1 MEQER
6 VPTFLLQLQLNKIRN
21 FSIIAHID
29 HGKSTLSDRIIEF
42 CGGLSKRE
50 MKSQVLDTLELE
62 RERGITIKA
71 QSVALNYVD
80 EEREYQ
86 FNLIDTPGHVDFSY
100 EVSRS
105 LAACEG
111 ALLVVDGSQGVE
123 AQTLSTCY
131 KAIDLGLEVIPVI
144 NKIDLP
150 QAEPER
156 VKREIE
162 EIIGIDASE
171 ALSVSAKDGTNLNEL
186 MKQIAKKIPA
196 PKKSKEANL
205 QALIIDSW
213 YDNFLGVISLI
224 RIFSGSLKKGEK
236 FIVKSTGQTY
246 TADTIG
252 KFTPKKVPCTEL
264 SEGEVGYLVAS
275 VKDLKSVPVG
285 DTLISAK
292 NPETEELDGFEE
304 VKPQV
309 FASFFP
315 IDSNDYQAFREAL
328 QKLNLNDASLIFEPE
343 NSDILGSG
351 FRCGFLG
358 TLHMEVVKERLEREY
373 DLDLITTAPSVAYE
387 ILKTNGEETTISS
400 PAELPTVNEIAEIRE
415 PIIKSTILCP
425 DKYVGD
431 VIELAMAKRGV
442 QKDLQYLGG
451 QVSIIFEMPLSEIVM
466 DFFDTLKSKSQGYAS
481 VDFVFDRFQNAEL
494 VKVDVAI
501 NGLVVDSLSSIMH
514 KSEAARK
521 GREIAKRLREVIPRQ
536 MFEIPIQIMLG
547 SKIIAR
553 ESVKAFRKN
562 VTAKLYGGDVTR
574 KKKLL
579 EKQKAGKKKMKQIG
593 KVALPQEAF
602 LSFLST
608 DKK

>member
-1 MEQER
+1 M
-6 VPTFLLQLQLNKIRN
+6 NKIRN

-80 EEREYQ
+80 DEEYQ

-156 VKREIE
+156 VKNEIE

-171 ALSVSAKDGTNLNEL
+171 ALFVSAKDGTNLNEL
-186 MKQIAKKIPA
+186 LRQIAQKVPP
-196 PKKSKEANL
+196 PKKSKEENL

-224 RIFSGSLKKGEK
+224 RIFSGSLKKGDK

-252 KFTPKKVPCTEL
+252 KFTPKKVPCNEL
-264 SEGEVGYLVAS
+264 KEGEVGYLVAS

-285 DTLISAK
+285 DTLISSK
-292 NPETEELDGFEE
+292 HPDTNELDGFEE
-304 VKPQV
+304 VQPQV

-328 QKLNLNDASLIFEPE
+328 QKLNLNDSSLTFEPE
-343 NSDILGSG
+343 NSEILGSG

-358 TLHMEVVKERLEREY
+358 TLHLEVVKERLEREY

-387 ILKTNGEETTISS
+387 ILRTNGEESTISS
-400 PAELPTVNEIAEIRE
+400 PAELPTVNEIQEIRE
-415 PIIKSTILCP
+415 PIIRSTILCP
-425 DKYVGD
+425 NKYVGD
-431 VIELAMAKRGV
+431 VIELAMSKRGV

-466 DFFDTLKSKSQGYAS
+466 DFFDILKSKSQGYAS
-481 VDFVFDRFQNAEL
+481 VDFVFDRFQTAKL

-514 KSEAARK
+514 RSQAERK

-593 KVALPQEAF
+593 RVALPQEAF

>member
-1 MEQER
+1 M
-6 VPTFLLQLQLNKIRN
+6 LQLQLNKIRN

-501 NGLVVDSLSSIMH
+501 NGLVIGSLSSIMH

>member
-1 MEQER
+1 MS
-6 VPTFLLQLQLNKIRN
+6 LLKLNKIRN

-50 MKSQVLDTLELE
+50 MKAQVLDTLELE

-71 QSVALNYVD
+71 QAVALEYHND
-80 EEREYQ
+80 THYQ

-150 QAEPER
+150 QAEPDR
-156 VKREIE
+156 VKKEIE

-171 ALSVSAKDGTNLNEL
+171 ALSVSAKDGTNLDEL
-186 MKQIAKKIPA
+186 MKQISHKIPP
-196 PKKSKEANL
+196 PKTTEQENL

-224 RIFSGSLKKGEK
+224 RIFSGSLSKGEK
-236 FIVKSTGQTY
+236 FIVKSTGQTF

-252 KFTPKKVPCTEL
+252 KFTPKKIECSSL

-285 DTLISAK
+285 DTLVSAK
-292 NPETEELDGFEE
+292 HAETPELEGFEE

-315 IDSNDYQAFREAL
+315 IESNDYQAFREAL
-328 QKLNLNDASLIFEPE
+328 QKLNLNDASLVFEPE
-343 NSDILGSG
+343 NSEILGSG

-373 DLDLITTAPSVAYE
+373 NLDLITTAPSVAYE
-387 ILKTNGEETTISS
+387 VVKTNGEELSISS
-400 PAELPTVNEIAEIRE
+400 PSELPTPNEIDEIRE
-415 PIIKSTILCP
+415 PIIRSTVLCP
-425 DKYVGD
+425 DKYVGE
-431 VIELAMAKRGV
+431 VIELAMSKRGV

-451 QVSIIFEMPLSEIVM
+451 QVSIIFDMPLSEIVM
-466 DFFDTLKSKSQGYAS
+466 DFFDILKSKSQGYAS
-481 VDFVFDRFQNAEL
+481 VDFAFDRFQKADL

-514 KSEAARK
+514 KSEAQRK
-521 GREIAKRLREVIPRQ
+521 GRDMAQRLRNVIPRQ

-608 DKK
+608 EKK

>member
-1 MEQER
+1 M
-6 VPTFLLQLQLNKIRN
+6 NKIRN

-42 CGGLSKRE
+42 CGGLSERE

-71 QSVALNYVD
+71 QSVCLNYSDD
-80 EEREYQ
+80 EEYQ

-150 QAEPER
+150 QSEPER
-156 VKREIE
+156 VKKEIE

-171 ALSVSAKDGTNLNEL
+171 ALSVSAKDGTNLVEL
-186 MKQIAKKIPA
+186 MKQIAKQIPA
-196 PKKSKEANL
+196 PAKSKEDKL

-246 TADTIG
+246 TADSIG
-252 KFTPKKVPCTEL
+252 KFTPKKVPCNYL
-264 SEGEVGYLVAS
+264 DEGEVGYLVAS

-285 DTLISAK
+285 DTLISGK
-292 NPETEELDGFEE
+292 HPETPELEGFEE

-328 QKLNLNDASLIFEPE
+328 QKLNLNDASLIFDPE
-343 NSDILGSG
+343 NSEILGSG

-387 ILKTNGEETTISS
+387 ILRTNGEENTISS
-400 PAELPTVNEIAEIRE
+400 PAELPTVNEISEIRE
-415 PIIKSTILCP
+415 PIIRSTILCP

-431 VIELAMAKRGV
+431 VIELAMSKRGV

-481 VDFVFDRFQNAEL
+481 VDFVFDRYQAADL

-514 KSEAARK
+514 RSEAQRK

-602 LSFLST
+602 LTFLST

>member
-1 MEQER
+1 M
-6 VPTFLLQLQLNKIRN
+6 NKIRN

-42 CGGLSKRE
+42 CGGLSERE

-71 QSVALNYVD
+71 QSVCLNYSDD
-80 EEREYQ
+80 EEYQ

-150 QAEPER
+150 QSEPER
-156 VKREIE
+156 VKKEIE

-171 ALSVSAKDGTNLNEL
+171 ALSVSAKDGTNLAEL
-186 MKQIAKKIPA
+186 MKQIAKQVPA
-196 PKKSKEANL
+196 PAKSKEDKL

-246 TADTIG
+246 TADSIG
-252 KFTPKKVPCTEL
+252 KFTPKKVPCNYL
-264 SEGEVGYLVAS
+264 DEGEVGYLVAS

-285 DTLISAK
+285 DTLISGK
-292 NPETEELDGFEE
+292 HPETAELEGFEE

-328 QKLNLNDASLIFEPE
+328 QKLNLNDASLIFDPE
-343 NSDILGSG
+343 NSEILGSG

-387 ILKTNGEETTISS
+387 ILRTNGEENTISS
-400 PAELPTVNEIAEIRE
+400 PAELPTVNEISEIRE
-415 PIIKSTILCP
+415 PIIRSTILCP

-431 VIELAMAKRGV
+431 VIELAMSKRGV

-466 DFFDTLKSKSQGYAS
+466 DFFDTLKSKSKGYAS
-481 VDFVFDRFQNAEL
+481 VDFVFDRYQAADL

-514 KSEAARK
+514 RSEAQRK

-602 LSFLST
+602 LTFLST

>member
-1 MEQER
+1 M
-6 VPTFLLQLQLNKIRN
+6 NKIRN

-71 QSVALNYVD
+71 QSVALTYTD
-80 EEREYQ
+80 DQEYQ

-156 VKREIE
+156 VKKEIE

-186 MKQIAKKIPA
+186 MQQIAHKIPA
-196 PKKSKEANL
+196 PKKSDEENL

-224 RIFSGSLKKGEK
+224 RIFSGQLKKGDK
-236 FIVKSTGQTY
+236 FIVKSTGQTF

-252 KFTPKKVPCTEL
+252 KFTPKKVPCDVL
-264 SEGEVGYLVAS
+264 DQGEVGYLVAS

-285 DTLISAK
+285 DTLVAAK
-292 NPETEELDGFEE
+292 FPETKELDGFEE

-315 IDSNDYQAFREAL
+315 IESNDYQAFREAL
-328 QKLNLNDASLIFEPE
+328 QKLNLNDASLVFEPE
-343 NSDILGSG
+343 NSEILGSG

-387 ILKTNGEETTISS
+387 VVKTNGEELSISS
-400 PAELPTVNEIAEIRE
+400 PAELPTPNEIQEIRE
-415 PIIKSTILCP
+415 PIIKSTVLCP
-425 DKYVGD
+425 NKYVGD
-431 VIELAMAKRGV
+431 VIELAMSKRGV

-466 DFFDTLKSKSQGYAS
+466 DFFDILKSKSQGYAS
-481 VDFVFDRFQNAEL
+481 VDFVFDRFQKADL

-501 NGLVVDSLSSIMH
+501 NGLVVDSLSAIMH
-514 KSEAARK
+514 KSEAQRK
-521 GREIAKRLREVIPRQ
+521 GRDIAQRLRNVIPRQ

-608 DKK
+608 EKK

>member
-1 MEQER
+1 MS
-6 VPTFLLQLQLNKIRN
+6 QLQLNKIRN

-80 EEREYQ
+80 DEEYQ

-224 RIFSGSLKKGEK
+224 RIFSGTLKKGEK

-466 DFFDTLKSKSQGYAS
+466 DFFDNLKSKSQGYAS

>member
-1 MEQER
+1 M
-6 VPTFLLQLQLNKIRN
+6 NKIRN

-80 EEREYQ
+80 DEEYQ

-156 VKREIE
+156 VKKEIE

-186 MKQIAKKIPA
+186 MKQIAQKIPP
-196 PKKSKEANL
+196 PKKSDEANL

-236 FIVKSTGQTY
+236 FVVKSTGQTY

-252 KFTPKKVPCTEL
+252 KFTPKKIPCTEL
-264 SEGEVGYLVAS
+264 LEGEVGYLVAS

-292 NPETEELDGFEE
+292 YPETNELDGFEE

-387 ILKTNGEETTISS
+387 ILKTNGEEATISS
-400 PAELPTVNEIAEIRE
+400 PAELPTVNEIEEIRE

-431 VIELAMAKRGV
+431 VIELAMSKRGV

-481 VDFVFDRFQNAEL
+481 VDFVFDRFQAAEL

-514 KSEAARK
+514 RSEAARK
-521 GREIAKRLREVIPRQ
+521 GRDIAKRLREVIPRQ

>member
-1 MEQER
+1 M
-6 VPTFLLQLQLNKIRN
+6 NKIRN

-80 EEREYQ
+80 DDEYQ

-156 VKREIE
+156 VKKEIE

-186 MKQIAKKIPA
+186 MKQIARKIPP
-196 PKKSKEANL
+196 PKKSQEANL

-224 RIFSGSLKKGEK
+224 RIFSGSLKQGEK
-236 FIVKSTGQTY
+236 FIVKSTGQTF
-246 TADTIG
+246 TADSIG
-252 KFTPKKVPCTEL
+252 KFTPKKISCNEL
-264 SEGEVGYLVAS
+264 REGEVGFLVAS

-285 DTLISAK
+285 DTLISIK
-292 NPETEELDGFEE
+292 NPDTKELEGFEE

-343 NSDILGSG
+343 NSEILGSG

-387 ILKTNGEETTISS
+387 ILKTNGEEATISS

-431 VIELAMAKRGV
+431 VIELAMSKRGV

-481 VDFVFDRFQNAEL
+481 VDFVFDRFQVAEL
-494 VKVDVAI
+494 AKVDVAI

-514 KSEAARK
+514 RSEAARK
-521 GREIAKRLREVIPRQ
+521 GRDIAKRLREVIPRQ

>member
-1 MEQER
+1 M
-6 VPTFLLQLQLNKIRN
+6 NKIRN

-50 MKSQVLDTLELE
+50 MKAQVLDTLELE

-71 QSVALNYVD
+71 QSVALTYTD
-80 EEREYQ
+80 DQEYQ

-131 KAIDLGLEVIPVI
+131 KAINLGLEVIPVI

-156 VKREIE
+156 VKKEIE

-186 MKQIAKKIPA
+186 MQQIAHKIPA
-196 PKKSKEANL
+196 PKKSDEENL

-224 RIFSGSLKKGEK
+224 RIFSGQLKKGDK
-236 FIVKSTGQTY
+236 FVVKSTGQTF

-252 KFTPKKVPCTEL
+252 KFTPKKVPCDVL
-264 SEGEVGYLVAS
+264 DQGEVGYLVAS

-285 DTLISAK
+285 DTLVAAK
-292 NPETEELDGFEE
+292 FPETKELDGFEE

-315 IDSNDYQAFREAL
+315 IESNDYQAFREAL
-328 QKLNLNDASLIFEPE
+328 QKLNLNDASLVFEPE
-343 NSDILGSG
+343 NSEILGSG

-387 ILKTNGEETTISS
+387 VVKTNGEELSISS
-400 PAELPTVNEIAEIRE
+400 PAELPTPNEIQEIRE
-415 PIIKSTILCP
+415 PIIKSTVLCP
-425 DKYVGD
+425 NKYVGD
-431 VIELAMAKRGV
+431 VIELAMSKRGV

-466 DFFDTLKSKSQGYAS
+466 DFFDILKSKSQGYAS
-481 VDFVFDRFQNAEL
+481 VDFVFDRFQKADL

-501 NGLVVDSLSSIMH
+501 NGLVVDSLSAIMH
-514 KSEAARK
+514 KSEAQRK
-521 GREIAKRLREVIPRQ
+521 GRDIAQRLRNVIPRQ

-608 DKK
+608 EKK

>member
-1 MEQER
+1 M
-6 VPTFLLQLQLNKIRN
+6 NKIRN

-71 QSVALNYVD
+71 QSVALTYTD
-80 EEREYQ
+80 DQEYQ

-156 VKREIE
+156 VKKEIE

-186 MKQIAKKIPA
+186 MQQIAHKIPA
-196 PKKSKEANL
+196 PKKSDEENL

-224 RIFSGSLKKGEK
+224 RIFSGQLKKGDK
-236 FIVKSTGQTY
+236 FIVKSTGQTF

-252 KFTPKKVPCTEL
+252 KFTPKKVPYNVL
-264 SEGEVGYLVAS
+264 NQGEVGYLVAS

-285 DTLISAK
+285 DTLVAAK
-292 NPETEELDGFEE
+292 FPETKELDGFEE
-304 VKPQV
+304 AKPQV

-315 IDSNDYQAFREAL
+315 IESNDYQAFREAL
-328 QKLNLNDASLIFEPE
+328 QKLNLNDASLVFEPE

-387 ILKTNGEETTISS
+387 VLKTNGEEMSISS
-400 PAELPTVNEIAEIRE
+400 PAELPTPNEIDEIRE
-415 PIIKSTILCP
+415 PIIKSTVLCP
-425 DKYVGD
+425 NKYVGD
-431 VIELAMAKRGV
+431 VIELAMSKRGV

-466 DFFDTLKSKSQGYAS
+466 DFFDILKSKSQGYAS
-481 VDFVFDRFQNAEL
+481 VDFVFDRFQKADL

-501 NGLVVDSLSSIMH
+501 NGLVVDSLSAIMH
-514 KSEAARK
+514 KSEAQRK
-521 GREIAKRLREVIPRQ
+521 GRDIAQRLRNVIPRQ

-608 DKK
+608 EKK